1 MKRFKN
7 LDDLYNTILPALK
20 SKCHDL
26 HIEKYV
32 MIQENDIFEY
42 LVSTKWSNSNNLDL
56 AIIVDDILNVDGFD
70 ISEFLRKNNYYENL
84 GARKEYE

>member
-42 LVSTKWSNSNNLDL
+42 LVSTKWSNSNDLDL
-56 AIIVDDILNVDGFD
+56 AIIVDDILNVDGFV

-84 GARKEYE
+84 GARREYE